1 LIPGDLEST
10 SMVAEAIPTCRN
22 CQQLQA
28 QLEALHAQL
37 ETQQTQLDVL
47 QRTIAQLQAQLAAAR
62 KDSSTSSKPPSSDI
76 VKPPKPPPP
85 EGQDKRRIGGQPGHP
100 KHERVLFP
108 PEQVNGGSHDYVLD
122 LCPSCGHGL
131 QPTTAAPRVVQ
142 QIEIHEVPLSIEE
155 HCSHPAWCPHCQRL
169 RYATLPL
176 TIERGGL
183 VGPRLTTLIAYL
195 KGACHAS
202 FSTIRKFLRDVV
214 QVTISRGQLVKII
227 GKVSA
232 ALEQPYTELLEDL
245 PDQARLNIDETGHK
259 QNAVRMWTWCFRAS
273 LYTVFKIDPTRSGD
287 VLIEVLG
294 KEFNGVLGCDYFS
307 AYRRYQREFGV
318 LLQFCLAHLIRD
330 VKFLATLPDPRERA
344 YGERLREALRQLFAV
359 IHRREH
365 LSPQEFQGQLEAA
378 RTEVLRC
385 GTQEVPETKHSRNLA
400 KRFETHGASY
410 FRFLTEPGVEPT
422 NNLAEQAIRFV
433 VLDRL
438 VTQGTRSAAGN
449 RWCERIWTVIATCGQ
464 QGRSV
469 FDYLSTAVE
478 AWFHRTEAPSLLP
491 SKC

>member
-1 LIPGDLEST
+1 MGT
-10 SMVAEAIPTCRN
+10 EATPTCPN
-22 CQQLQA
+22 CQRLQA
-28 QLEALHAQL
+28 QLDAVQAQL
-37 ETQQTQLDVL
+37 MAL
-47 QRTIAQLQAQLAAAR
+47 QVAFAQLQAQLAAAR

-76 VKPPKPPPP
+76 VKPPKPSPP
-85 EGQDKRRIGGQPGHP
+85 EGQDRRKIGGQPGHP
-100 KHERVLFP
+100 KHDRALFP

-122 LCPSCGHGL
+122 LCPNCGHGL
-131 QPTTAAPRVVQ
+131 QPTTAAAAPRVVQ

-155 HCSHPAWCPHCQRL
+155 HCSHPGWCPHCRKL
-169 RYATLPL
+169 RYAPFPL

-202 FSTIRKFLRDVV
+202 FSTVRKFLRDVV
-214 QVTISRGQLVKII
+214 RVTISRGQLVKII

-232 ALEQPYTELLEDL
+232 ALERPYAELLEDL
-245 PDQARLNIDETGHK
+245 PAQARLNIDETGHK
-259 QNAVRMWTWCFRAS
+259 QNGERMWTWCFRAG
-273 LYTVFKIDPTRSGD
+273 LYTLFKIDPTRSRD

-307 AYRRYQREFGV
+307 AYRRYRREFGV

-330 VKFLATLPDPRERA
+330 VKFLATLPDPPERA
-344 YGERLREALRQLFAV
+344 YGERLREALRRLFAV

-365 LSPQEFQGQLEAA
+365 LSPEAFQNQLKAA
-378 RTEVLRC
+378 RAEVLRC
-385 GTQEVPETKHSRNLA
+385 GMQEVPETKHSRNLA
-400 KRFETHGASY
+400 KRFEKHGESD

-438 VTQGTRSAAGN
+438 VTQGTRSEAGN
-449 RWCERIWTVIATCGQ
+449 RWCERIWTVIATCSQ
-464 QGRSV
+464 QSHSV
-469 FDYLSTAVE
+469 FDYLYAAVE
-478 AWFHRTEAPSLLP
+478 ARFHQAEAPSLLP
-491 SKC
+491 QES

>member
-1 LIPGDLEST
+1 MG
-10 SMVAEAIPTCRN
+10 AEAIPSCPN
-22 CQQLQA
+22 CQRLQA
-28 QLEALHAQL
+28 QLDVQRAQL
-37 ETQQTQLDVL
+37 ETLQAQLDVL
-47 QRTIAQLQAQLAAAR
+47 QRTMAQLQAQLAAAR

-85 EGQDKRRIGGQPGHP
+85 RGQDRRRIGGQPGHA
-100 KHERVLFP
+100 KHERALFP
-108 PEQVNGGSHDYVLD
+108 PELVNGGSHDYCLD
-122 LCPSCGHGL
+122 LCPACGQGL
-131 QPTTAAPRVVQ
+131 QPTTIAPRVVQ
-142 QIEIHEVPLSIEE
+142 QIEIQEVPLTIEE
-155 HCSHPAWCPHCQRL
+155 HCSHPGWCPHCQKL
-169 RYATLPL
+169 RSASFPL
-176 TIERGGL
+176 TVERGGV

-214 QVTISRGQLVKII
+214 QVTISRGQLAKIL

-232 ALEQPYTELLEDL
+232 ALEQPYAELLEDL
-245 PDQARLNIDETGHK
+245 PAQARLNIDETGHK
-259 QNAVRMWTWCFRAS
+259 QNGARMWTWCFRAG
-273 LYTVFKIDPTRSGD
+273 LYTLFKIDPTRSAD

-294 KEFNGVLGCDYFS
+294 QEFNGVLGCDYFS

-344 YGERLREALRQLFAV
+344 YGERLREALRRLFAV
-359 IHRREH
+359 IHRREQ
-365 LSPQEFQGQLEAA
+365 LSVAVFRSQLEAA
-378 RTEVLRC
+378 RAEVLRR
-385 GTQEVPETKHSRNLA
+385 GTQDVPETKHSSNLA
-400 KRFETHGASY
+400 KRLEKHGESY

-438 VTQGTRSAAGN
+438 VTQGTRSEAGN

-469 FDYLSTAVE
+469 FDYLYTAVA
-478 AWFHRTEAPSLLP
+478 AWFHRTEAPSLFA
-491 SKC
+491 SEC